1 MKQTKEGFTMNDRDM
16 YYGSY
21 GYGGFTPVNGML
33 PSGIPTGMQPTF
45 PNQMPYQAPQNS
57 YATSQFNDMNERIN
71 RLERQVKRLDQRLTR
86 IETPYANTSNTT
98 STNEPDSNM
107 YMM

>member
-1 MKQTKEGFTMNDRDM
+1 MNDRDM

-21 GYGGFTPVNGML
+21 GYGGGSPMNTP
-33 PSGIPTGMQPTF
+33 PTQMQPPF
-45 PNQMPYQAPQNS
+45 PGQMPSQLNQNS

-86 IETPYANTSNTT
+86 LETPYANTTNMPNT
-98 STNEPDSNM
+98 EPDNNM